1 MKQVLRHPADG
12 THNGSIFE
20 QPLWVAVFA
29 FFSAVIWGF
38 AFPLL
43 KLGFVEFGIAQD
55 MTGSKMLFAGLRFTL
70 AGVIILI
77 IAKLSHRSFAW
88 KARPDH
94 DLKLQSYKD
103 FGYLLLFTL
112 MNTTLHYAFFYIGL
126 SHSQG
131 ARAAI
136 LNSLGVFLLVI
147 LACLFFKSDK
157 MTYSKALGCAIG
169 FLGIL
174 ILNMGGGESGSFT
187 LLGDGMMIINTF
199 CMAIAGLMTRGVN
212 QRIDVFVGTGYS
224 LGVGGALLIIVGL
237 MMGGTLPNAS
247 LWGFAILTMLIGI
260 SSIGFALYNKLLTCN
275 PMGKVAIWNSLIPV
289 VGAVSSCLCLGE
301 TFYWK
306 YVFAAGMAM
315 LGIYL
320 LHKD

>member
-1 MKQVLRHPADG
+1 MLRHPVDG

-43 KLGFVEFGIAQD
+43 KLGFAEFGIAQD
-55 MTGSKMLFAGLRFTL
+55 MTGSKMLFAGLRFSL

-174 ILNMGGGESGSFT
+174 ILNLGGKESGSFT

-199 CMAIAGLMTRGVN
+199 CMA
-212 QRIDVFVGTGYS
+212 S

>member
-70 AGVIILI
+70 AGIIILI

-88 KARPDH
+88 KAQPARE
-94 DLKLQSYKD
+94 KYKD
-103 FGYLLLFTL
+103 FLYLLLFTL

-136 LNSLGVFLLVI
+136 LNSLGVF
-147 LACLFFKSDK
+147 
-157 MTYSKALGCAIG
+157 
-169 FLGIL
+169 
-174 ILNMGGGESGSFT
+174 
-187 LLGDGMMIINTF
+187 
-199 CMAIAGLMTRGVN
+199 
-212 QRIDVFVGTGYS
+212 
-224 LGVGGALLIIVGL
+224 
-237 MMGGTLPNAS
+237 
-247 LWGFAILTMLIGI
+247 
-260 SSIGFALYNKLLTCN
+260 
-275 PMGKVAIWNSLIPV
+275 
-289 VGAVSSCLCLGE
+289 
-301 TFYWK
+301 
-306 YVFAAGMAM
+306 
-315 LGIYL
+315 
-320 LHKD
+320 